1 MKQFNI
7 ILIKNLKGITFMNN
21 KIISLLIISINIFLN
36 QKNLFTAFTP
46 ILPYIIKYIIKY
58 IFPFIKDIL
67 NGLLTN
73 YLFEKYKPYTPKHAS
88 RPKSNPQK

>member
-46 ILPYIIKYIIKY
+46 ILPYIIKYI
-58 IFPFIKDIL
+58 FPFIKDIL

-73 YLFEKYKPYTPKHAS
+73 YLFEKYKPYKPKHAS
-88 RPKSNPQK
+88 RPKSNP